1 MVGEI
6 MVEIILHHISKKP
19 HSGDIM
25 VGDIMVEIIM
35 YHISKK
41 PHSGDIMVDR
51 MVEW

>member
-1 MVGEI
+1 

-19 HSGDIM
+19 RS
-25 VGDIMVEIIM
+25 GDIMVEIIM